1 MYYYGDP
8 TYILIII
15 GFVIAL
21 AAQAMVK
28 SAFRKW
34 SDVPSS
40 TGMTGRD
47 IARQILDANG
57 LSDIPIQHIAGDM
70 TDSYDPENNVL
81 NLSDTVYNVSSVAA
95 LGVAAHECGH
105 AIQDAKDYLPL
116 RFRSNLV
123 PFANIGSE
131 AAFPLLLLGLFLSF
145 EPLQQIGIYLFLF
158 SVLFYLVTLPVE
170 FNASGRAIEILK
182 SELPDEEMQ
191 GVRSVLFA
199 AAMTYVAS
207 ALQAILQMVRLI
219 LLSRS
224 DRRRD

>member
-57 LSDIPIQHIAGDM
+57 LSDIPIRHIAGDM

-105 AIQDAKDYLPL
+105 AIQDAKDYFPL

-131 AAFPLLLLGLFLSF
+131 AAIPLLLLGLFLSF

>member
-57 LSDIPIQHIAGDM
+57 LSDIPIRHIAGDM

-105 AIQDAKDYLPL
+105 AIQDAKDYFPL

-131 AAFPLLLLGLFLSF
+131 AAIPLLLLGLFLSF

-158 SVLFYLVTLPVE
+158 FCSVL
-170 FNASGRAIEILK
+170 SGDTAG
-182 SELPDEEMQ
+182 
-191 GVRSVLFA
+191 GV
-199 AAMTYVAS
+199 
-207 ALQAILQMVRLI
+207 
-219 LLSRS
+219 
-224 DRRRD
+224 